1 MPPAEV
7 ASVIEDLLTPYHL
20 LILFALLFFLFGAKR
35 LPGLGKSLGHGIRE
49 FRGGLAGL
57 AADHDDESP
66 EAATD
71 EPLTLAA
78 AGEPLT
84 LAAADESL
92 TSAAADEP
100 LTLAAADE
108 SSAPAAG
115 DQSPRPV

>member
-1 MPPAEV
+1 M
-7 ASVIEDLLTPYHL
+7 IEDLLTPYHL

-49 FRGGLAGL
+49 FRGGLAGM
-57 AADHDDESP
+57 AADHDDELP

-78 AGEPLT
+78 ADEPPA
-84 LAAADESL
+84 LAAADG
-92 TSAAADEP
+92 
-100 LTLAAADE
+100 

-115 DQSPRPV
+115 DQSPRPA

>member
-1 MPPAEV
+1 
-7 ASVIEDLLTPYHL
+7 VIEDLLTPYHL

-78 AGEPLT
+78 ADEPLT
-84 LAAADESL
+84 L
-92 TSAAADEP
+92 AAADEP

-115 DQSPRPV
+115 DQSPRPA